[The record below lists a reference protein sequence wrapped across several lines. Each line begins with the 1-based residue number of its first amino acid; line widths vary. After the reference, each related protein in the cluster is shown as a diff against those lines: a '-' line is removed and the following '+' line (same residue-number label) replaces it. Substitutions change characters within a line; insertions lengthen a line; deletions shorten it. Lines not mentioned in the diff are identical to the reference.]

1 MEQIMPRDIG
11 SYVNRIRIRTIP
23 NIHGPLLAYIARVIP
38 VDILLVKRVNNNN
51 MVQLGEYIQ
60 IISPI
65 IYGGALIVSILQ
77 FSAMKKS
84 MSSQS
89 VQQTYATT
97 TQVLFN
103 NLNSKEY
110 LQMSQESPVV
120 SKYYSLVDSPQQY
133 YVIIQ
138 CFDMLEFIFRLY
150 RTKMIDNELWLR
162 WEATAKSMMTIPKF
176 MNVWDKT
183 KASRSYH
190 FRELIDSLASD
201 LQKD

>member
-1 MEQIMPRDIG
+1 
-11 SYVNRIRIRTIP
+11 
-23 NIHGPLLAYIARVIP
+23 
-38 VDILLVKRVNNNN
+38 

-84 MSSQS
+84 IFSQS

-97 TQVLFN
+97 TQILFN

-110 LQMSQESPVV
+110 LQMSQESPIV
-120 SKYYSLVDSPQQY
+120 SKYYSLVDNPQQY
-133 YVIIQ
+133 YVIVQ

-150 RTKMIDNELWLR
+150 STKMIDSELWLR

-176 MNVWDKT
+176 KKVWDKT
-183 KASRSYH
+183 KDSRSHH
-190 FRELIDSLASD
+190 FRELINSLARD
-201 LQKD
+201 PQKD

>member
-1 MEQIMPRDIG
+1 
-11 SYVNRIRIRTIP
+11 
-23 NIHGPLLAYIARVIP
+23 
-38 VDILLVKRVNNNN
+38 

-110 LQMSQESPVV
+110 LQMSQESPTV

-150 RTKMIDNELWLR
+150 STKMIDKELWLR
-162 WEATAKSMMTIPKF
+162 WESTAKSMMTIPKF
-176 MNVWDKT
+176 KKVWGKT
-183 KASRSYH
+183 KDSRSHH
-190 FRELIDSLASD
+190 FKEFVDSLVPD

>member
-1 MEQIMPRDIG
+1 
-11 SYVNRIRIRTIP
+11 
-23 NIHGPLLAYIARVIP
+23 
-38 VDILLVKRVNNNN
+38 

-84 MSSQS
+84 IFSQS

-97 TQVLFN
+97 TQILFN

-110 LQMSQESPVV
+110 LQMSQESPIV
-120 SKYYSLVDSPQQY
+120 SKYYSLVDNPQQY
-133 YVIIQ
+133 YVIVQ

-150 RTKMIDNELWLR
+150 STKMIDAELWLR
-162 WEATAKSMMTIPKF
+162 WEATAKSMLTIPKF
-176 MNVWDKT
+176 KKVWDKT
-183 KASRSYH
+183 KDNRSHH
-190 FRELIDSLASD
+190 FRELIDSLAPH
-201 LQKD
+201 LQND

>member
-1 MEQIMPRDIG
+1 
-11 SYVNRIRIRTIP
+11 
-23 NIHGPLLAYIARVIP
+23 
-38 VDILLVKRVNNNN
+38 

-84 MSSQS
+84 IFSQS

-110 LQMSQESPVV
+110 LEMSQESPIV
-120 SKYYSLVDSPQQY
+120 SKYYSLVDKPQQY

-150 RTKMIDNELWLR
+150 STKMIDSELWLR
-162 WEATAKSMMTIPKF
+162 WEATTKSMMTIPKF
-176 MNVWDKT
+176 KKVRDKT
-183 KASRSYH
+183 KDSRSHH
-190 FRELIDSLASD
+190 FRELVDSLSLD
-201 LQKD
+201 L

>member
-1 MEQIMPRDIG
+1 M
-11 SYVNRIRIRTIP
+11 
-23 NIHGPLLAYIARVIP
+23 
-38 VDILLVKRVNNNN
+38 NNKN

-103 NLNSKEY
+103 SLNSKEY

-120 SKYYSLVDSPQQY
+120 SKYYSLVDNPQQY

-150 RTKMIDNELWLR
+150 NTKMIDKELWLR
-162 WEATAKSMMTIPKF
+162 WESTAKSMMTIPKF
-176 MNVWDKT
+176 KKVWDKT
-183 KASRSYH
+183 KDSRSH
-190 FRELIDSLASD
+190 EFRELIDSLPPD
-201 LQKD
+201 LQND

>member
-1 MEQIMPRDIG
+1 
-11 SYVNRIRIRTIP
+11 
-23 NIHGPLLAYIARVIP
+23 
-38 VDILLVKRVNNNN
+38 
-51 MVQLGEYIQ
+51 
-60 IISPI
+60 
-65 IYGGALIVSILQ
+65 
-77 FSAMKKS
+77 MKKS

-120 SKYYSLVDSPQQY
+120 SKYYSLVDSHQQY

-150 RTKMIDNELWLR
+150 STKIIDSELWLR
-162 WEATAKSMMTIPKF
+162 WESTAKSMMTIPKF
-176 MNVWDKT
+176 NKVWDKT
-183 KASRSYH
+183 KDSRSHH
-190 FRELIDSLASD
+190 FRELIDLLASD
-201 LQKD
+201 LRKD